1 MFDRLIQMIG
11 SAIEVLGKILI
22 VLMICVPQGSQ
33 KRWEI
38 QFHSYGMFL
47 S

>member
-11 SAIEVLGKILI
+11 SAIEVLGIILI

-38 QFHSYGMFL
+38 RFHSYGMFL

>member
-11 SAIEVLGKILI
+11 SAIEVLGIILI
-22 VLMICVPQGSQ
+22 VLMICGLQGSQ

-38 QFHSYGMFL
+38 QFYSYGMFL